1 MQSSLA
7 VKVVVKNYKGRVCY
21 ECRTELKPRAAPR
34 GRYYCPNCSSPEDK
48 TEGDGEYII
57 TNEYYRG
64 LLSPEL
70 EPRGIPSLAS
80 LICEYQ
86 VVPRRIVMKTK
97 RRCEVDQKEIT
108 DDLMASFGTSPGA
121 PRKYLHLYCA
131 QGIGLKLSE
140 EDEKEVTVPS

>member
-7 VKVVVKNYKGRVCY
+7 IKVVVNNYKGRVCY

-34 GRYYCPNCSSPEDK
+34 GRYYCPNCGK
-48 TEGDGEYII
+48 TEGNGEYII
-57 TNEYYRG
+57 TSEYYRD

-86 VVPRRIVMKTK
+86 VVPRRVKKSK

-108 DDLMASFGTSPGA
+108 DDLMVSFGTSPGA
-121 PRKYLHLYCA
+121 SRKYLHLYCA

-140 EDEKEVTVPS
+140 EDEKEVTVPA